1 MCNCLARKLAALT
14 ASCGSPT
21 ELMGAYGIERAALGE
36 PLRRDYTEVTVATA
50 LLEMGKSVCLHHL
63 LYSEDSRLDDVAALS
78 KAIGRKI
85 VLTDFRTVNPGNDED
100 TRPYYEAAA
109 SDGPRTRLFLVR
121 GVKDHG
127 GSTLCIEVLPS
138 GLCRCWTLNVRH
150 LQQVHAV
157 VSDASD
163 LIQWL
168 ALCLFPEGGV
178 VDNPGAIFDGAGSI
192 IGYRLDDAAILA
204 STRGA
209 SWLSQFGRV
218 GCFGRGE
225 SGGTGLTVVCED
237 AAKNKY
243 GLVPPGATVS
253 PKMVKDARRLLLD
266 EPECRL
272 ATLRIEGA
280 AEALWE
286 ALGLTK
292 VEADAR
298 SKAVEWR
305 HKGATEWNLA
315 ASGLAAAEAMG
326 IIVPVAAS
334 LRGARRKKAERKAR
348 NRASDIVS
356 ALCVGD
362 QSPCYADT
370 AARFEARRVEE
381 AVADVNAAFVAPEFG
396 DERLIRAA
404 NAMAKAVASIELDDD
419 VDGAR
424 QHSGRGQGGGRGSK
438 KPRGRLPS
446 SDAWAT
452 GFKNPAGGGGSKKP
466 GKRGRGGGPP
476 GGDGDPPDGNGD
488 SDGGRGGGPKK
499 RPARSK
505 KKKRAC

>member
-1 MCNCLARKLAALT
+1 M
-14 ASCGSPT
+14 
-21 ELMGAYGIERAALGE
+21 
-36 PLRRDYTEVTVATA
+36 
-50 LLEMGKSVCLHHL
+50 LE
-63 LYSEDSRLDDVAALS
+63 
-78 KAIGRKI
+78 
-85 VLTDFRTVNPGNDED
+85 
-100 TRPYYEAAA
+100 
-109 SDGPRTRLFLVR
+109 
-121 GVKDHG
+121 
-127 GSTLCIEVLPS
+127 S
-138 GLCRCWTLNVRH
+138 GLCRAHSISIRH
-150 LQQVHAV
+150 LRQVDAV
-157 VSDASD
+157 VTDASD
-163 LIQWL
+163 LCQWL
-168 ALCLFPEGGV
+168 ALGLIPEGGV
-178 VDNPGAIFDGAGSI
+178 VDNPRAIFDSDGSMW
-192 IGYRLDDAAILA
+192 GFVLDDAALLA

-218 GCFGRGE
+218 GCFGKGL

-237 AAKNKY
+237 AARFKY
-243 GLVPPGATVS
+243 NLVRPGATVS
-253 PKMVKDARRLLLD
+253 PKMVKDVRSLLLA

-272 ATLRIEGA
+272 ATQRIEGG

-292 VEADAR
+292 VEAR
-298 SKAVEWR
+298 KGGSKAVEWR
-305 HKGATEWNLA
+305 RKGATEWNLA
-315 ASGLAAAEAMG
+315 ESGVLAAEAMG
-326 IIVPVAAS
+326 LVEPVAAW
-334 LRGARRKKAERKAR
+334 LQGAPRKKAEKASR
-348 NRASDIVS
+348 DAAGRIVS
-356 ALCVGD
+356 ALCVRD
-362 QSPCYADT
+362 QRACYADA

-381 AVADVNAAFVAPEFG
+381 AAVDANANFVAPEIG
-396 DERLIRAA
+396 ERRLIRAA
-404 NAMAKAVASIELDDD
+404 DAMAKKVASIELDDD